1 MEKAKRILFTVSG
14 ILSIIGIVLWLV
26 LGIVFI
32 VLAGNVDFV
41 DDATATAEEAEA
53 FKAMFTVV
61 GGMFIFFA
69 IMSIV
74 NTILCFKGKNS
85 NAKGIMILNIVFGVI
100 SGIEINILAA
110 IFGLIVG
117 SRSSSS
123 SQIE

>member
-14 ILSIIGIVLWLV
+14 ILSIIGIVMWLI

-32 VLAGNVDFV
+32 VLAGNVEFI
-41 DDATATAEEAEA
+41 DDATATPEEAEA
-53 FKAMFTVV
+53 FKLMFTTC

-69 IMSIV
+69 IMSVV
-74 NTILCFKGKNS
+74 NTILCFKAKNS
-85 NAKGIMILNIVFGVI
+85 NAKGLMILNIVFGAI

-117 SRSSSS
+117 SKSSGTA
-123 SQIE
+123 QIE

>member
-1 MEKAKRILFTVSG
+1 MEKAKKILFTVSG
-14 ILSIIGIVLWLV
+14 ILSIIGIVVWLI

-53 FKAMFTVV
+53 FKAMFMVCGV
-61 GGMFIFFA
+61 MFIIFA
-69 IMSIV
+69 IMSVV

-85 NAKGIMILNIVFGVI
+85 NAKGLMILNIVFGVI

-117 SRSSSS
+117 SRSSTT

>member
-14 ILSIIGIVLWLV
+14 ILSIVGIVLWLV

-32 VLAGNVDFV
+32 AVANNADTVENMADSA
-41 DDATATAEEAEA
+41 DDIEAV
-53 FKAMFTVV
+53 KAMFMAC
-61 GGMFIFFA
+61 GIMFIFFA

-74 NTILCFKGKNS
+74 NAILCFKGRNT
-85 NAKGIMILNIVFGVI
+85 NAKGVMIINIVFGAI